1 MIEEVI
7 KQLNAKEDLDFLAM
21 KSTLE
26 AIMSGEVDDLLI
38 EAFLIGLNE
47 KGVKEIEITAAAS
60 VMKEKSLTFRI
71 GKSLTFKIGDGSH
84 IDTCGTGGTGI
95 HTFNCSTASS
105 FVAAAGGASVTKHG
119 NKAVSSKSGSADFL
133 MAAGADIGHDRNK
146 LESIFNRVGF
156 IFLFAPLHHES
167 MKYVMPA
174 RQRIGKKTI
183 FNLLGPHTNPCGA
196 KRQILGVYHKDLL
209 TTFASVAN
217 KLSME
222 HALIVHG
229 FDGLDEITIT
239 DSTYIAELKN
249 KEITHYEIS
258 PKDFG
263 LSLANISEISAQ
275 SADDSLLLVRE
286 AFAGEQ
292 SAVQDMIALN
302 AGAAL
307 YLAGSVSSIADGV
320 ELSFTLMNNG
330 MAADKLAAYVRISNN
345 S

>member
-1 MIEEVI
+1 MIEEI
-7 KQLNAKEDLDFLAM
+7 IRQLNQKEDLDFLSMQSAVE
-21 KSTLE
+21 S
-26 AIMSGEVDDLLI
+26 IMTGEVDDDAI
-38 EAFLIGLNE
+38 EAFLLALNQ
-47 KGVKEIEITAAAS
+47 KGIKEIEITAAAR
-60 VMKEKSLTFRI
+60 VMQEKSLFFP
-71 GKSLTFKIGDGSH
+71 LGDGDH

-105 FVAAAGGASVTKHG
+105 FVAAAGGAAVTKHG
-119 NKAVSSKSGSADFL
+119 NRAISSKSGSADL
-133 MAAGADIGHDRNK
+133 LLEAGADIGHDREN
-146 LESIFNRVGF
+146 LENIFNKVGF

-196 KRQILGVYHKDLL
+196 KRQILGVYNKELL
-209 TTFASVAN
+209 KTFAAVAKN
-217 KLSME
+217 LLME
-222 HALIVHG
+222 HVLIVHG

-239 DSTYIAELKN
+239 DSTYVTELQN
-249 KEITHYEIS
+249 KEIKHYEIS

-263 LSLANISEISAQ
+263 LSLGKLSEISAQ
-275 SADDSLLLVRE
+275 SPDESLELIRG
-286 AFAGEQ
+286 AFAGEK
-292 SAVQDMIALN
+292 SAVQDMIAIN

-307 YLAGSVSSIADGV
+307 YVARKVDSIAEGT

-330 MAADKLAAYVRISNN
+330 MAADKLASYVRVSN

>member
-1 MIEEVI
+1 MIEDAI
-7 KQLNAKEDLDFLAM
+7 QQLNAKEDLDFLSM

-26 AIMSGEVDDLLI
+26 AIMSGGVEDRLI
-38 EAFLIGLNE
+38 EDFLIALNK
-47 KGVKEIEITAAAS
+47 KGIQEIEITAAAS
-60 VMKEKSLTFRI
+60 VMREKSLTFN
-71 GKSLTFKIGDGSH
+71 IGDGTH
-84 IDTCGTGGTGI
+84 IDTCGTGGTGM

-119 NKAVSSKSGSADFL
+119 NRAISSKSGSADFL
-133 MAAGADIGHDRNK
+133 IAAGADISHDRDK

-156 IFLFAPLHHES
+156 VFLFAPLHHES

-174 RQRIGKKTI
+174 RQRIAQKTI

-196 KRQILGVYHKDLL
+196 KRQVLGVYNKELV
-209 TTFASVAN
+209 TTFASVAK

-239 DSTYIAELKN
+239 DSTYVAELKN
-249 KEITHYEIS
+249 KEIIEYEIS

-263 LSLANISEISAQ
+263 LSLAKISEVTAQ
-275 SADDSLLLVRE
+275 SPDDSLLLVRE
-286 AFAGEQ
+286 AFAGEK

-307 YLAGSVSSIADGV
+307 YLAGKADSISDGV
-320 ELSFTLMNNG
+320 ELSFALMNNG
-330 MAADKLAAYVRISNN
+330 MAADKLASYVRISN
-345 S
+345 SS